1 MERTTA
7 TWEYRDLSFPR
18 GTTREATR
26 VLLTGVAE
34 SERWELDRLRIYPDG
49 RRQVRLRRKVYRM
62 MRTA

>member
-1 MERTTA
+1 MNRTTA

-26 VLLTGVAE
+26 VLLTGAAE
-34 SERWELDRLRIYPDG
+34 TERWELDRLRVYPDG